1 MNLFIWKIYSYTE
14 HLLEIKKR
22 HYYVKCTDLKMIQA
36 FRIVII
42 LDYYFLKN
50 WGAKMWQLLH
60 VTQGAERGGLPNPK
74 NQVVNTIFLV
84 QWPHDR
90 CAWRKGLNKNSECEV
105 KTLRGRRG
113 NWGQVTSTDAIHLA
127 FCLCIRIHLGP
138 SFSTFCL
145 SGIPPPSPDCC
156 PLPYLSP
163 DRPTQAFWERLRHR
177 RTSSWIP

>member
-1 MNLFIWKIYSYTE
+1 
-14 HLLEIKKR
+14 
-22 HYYVKCTDLKMIQA
+22 MIQA

-145 SGIPPPSPDCC
+145 SGIPPPISRLLPS
-156 PLPYLSP
+156 PLPLSRQTHPGILRKTPTLPVGYLRNCDS
-163 DRPTQAFWERLRHR
+163 D
-177 RTSSWIP
+177 SYSWGCQSDCIHSVSYQSYRKNYRWP